1 MPVGSEDLLKAI
13 SHSMNSSLTGQYAV
27 RGSDEHSMK
36 EILALIE
43 TAAGKEAGSSKTS
56 NEWMELPAQLMAE
69 FSFGQTQ
76 TKNMEHLVKHFE
88 QNADMS
94 PVPGDCFWN
103 ATATKPT
110 GMSVTV
116 DAE

>member
-1 MPVGSEDLLKAI
+1 LVAGDKAVPAAFKSEVAKFMPVGSEDLLKAI

-69 FSFGQTQ
+69 FSFG
-76 TKNMEHLVKHFE
+76 
-88 QNADMS
+88 
-94 PVPGDCFWN
+94 
-103 ATATKPT
+103 
-110 GMSVTV
+110 
-116 DAE
+116 